1 MEQRSPSPRGRHAP
15 PPEVRIPLQR
25 QRLMRAAAQVFA
37 EQGFLS
43 TSSDAI
49 SRRAGMSK
57 ATFYQHFDNKEQCML
72 AVFDRATEVLRDAIA
87 AGSSQAA
94 QDEPGERA
102 RSAARAY
109 LGVIK
114 EFPEYVQTILV
125 ESYAAGPAVASR
137 RDQIMRDFAELL
149 DARNAASA
157 ERGQIARYVSPH
169 QAYAIVGAIAE
180 LLARYVRLGI
190 PGDIDELEPVIER
203 LIVGAAHAAP

>member
-1 MEQRSPSPRGRHAP
+1 MEQHSPSPRGRHAP

-25 QRLMRAAAQVFA
+25 QRLVRAAAQVFA

-57 ATFYQHFDNKEQCML
+57 ATFYQHFDNKERCML
-72 AVFDRATEVLRDAIA
+72 AVFDRATEVLQEAIA
-87 AGSSQAA
+87 AGAMNAA
-94 QDEPGERA
+94 EDVPSARA
-102 RSAARAY
+102 RSTAHAY
-109 LGVIK
+109 LSVIK

-125 ESYAAGPAVASR
+125 ESYAAGPAVAGR

-149 DARNAASA
+149 DARNAAAA
-157 ERGQIARYVSPH
+157 ERGQIALYVSPH

-190 PGDIDELEPVIER
+190 PGDINELEPVIER
-203 LIVGAAHAAP
+203 LIVGVAQAAP